1 MSLCGLKRAE
11 RRRRRVRLKLRSLS
25 SLRLSVFKSNRHFYA
40 QLINDEEGRTV
51 AAASTLESEVLAVAN
66 RRVNA
71 GAVKVVAKLLA
82 GRIYALD
89 EAYRKFVFD
98 RGSYRYMGVI
108 AVFAD
113 ELRSLGFEF

>member
-1 MSLCGLKRAE
+1 MSLFDLEKAE

-25 SLRLSVFKSNRHFYA
+25 SVRLSVFKSNRHFYA
-40 QLINDEEGRTV
+40 QLIDDGKGETV
-51 AAASTLESEVLAVAN
+51 AAASTLESEVLSVAC

-82 GRIYALD
+82 SRIDGLD
-89 EAYRKFVFD
+89 ATYRKFVFD